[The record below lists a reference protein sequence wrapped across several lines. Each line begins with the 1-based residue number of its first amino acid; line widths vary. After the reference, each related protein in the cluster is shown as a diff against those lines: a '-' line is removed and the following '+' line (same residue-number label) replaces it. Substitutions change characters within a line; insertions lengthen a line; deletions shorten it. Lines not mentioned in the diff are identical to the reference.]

1 MQIKKIIYMLHFRN
15 FFVTR
20 GKNQP
25 SLIYAM
31 TWVKNTYIL
40 KACVKIILPHQL
52 QFRQCHMD
60 TLNALLFI
68 AYISKT

>member
-1 MQIKKIIYMLHFRN
+1 MLHFRN

-20 GKNQP
+20 EKNQP

-31 TWVKNTYIL
+31 TWVKNTYFEGLCEDNFTTSIT
-40 KACVKIILPHQL
+40 IYT
-52 QFRQCHMD
+52 MD

>member
-1 MQIKKIIYMLHFRN
+1 MQIKKVIYMLHFRN

-20 GKNQP
+20 GKNPP

-52 QFRQCHMD
+52 QFRQW
-60 TLNALLFI
+60 TLLFI